1 MRSLPVRACAIF
13 CKDHK
18 EWGTWG
24 VMEDHGDYYNI
35 LGNNGNRILF
45 KSEAVRFWDTVSAG
59 CLAKGDK

>member
-1 MRSLPVRACAIF
+1 
-13 CKDHK
+13 
-18 EWGTWG
+18 
-24 VMEDHGDYYNI
+24 MEDHGDYYNI